1 MTLSVWSYLLGA
13 LFLLA
18 GGMSL
23 ACPAAACR
31 VCKAFPRSKAA
42 GWVLSLVAWVWAGV
56 ATNEMG
62 LDFLEPYKKLIPVL
76 VLVCIPLTWW
86 WLSNLLPCRALGG
99 IYTLFPY
106 WLLHVARVHP
116 SPWRLAL
123 VALAYLFIVWGM
135 VLILYPWKLRQ
146 AIDWLTASNSRM
158 RASAAVRIVLG
169 LFLTA
174 LGAAVL

>member
-13 LFLLA
+13 LFLF
-18 GGMSL
+18 GGGAAL
-23 ACPAAACR
+23 ACPAAAGR
-31 VCKAFPRSKAA
+31 LCKAFPRSKAA
-42 GWVLSLVAWVWAGV
+42 GWVLSLVAWVWAGF

-62 LDFLEPYKKLIPVL
+62 LDFLDPYKKFIPVI
-76 VLVCIPLTWW
+76 VAVCIPLTWW

-106 WLLHVARVHP
+106 WLLHVARIHP

-123 VALAYLFIVWGM
+123 VAVAYLFIVWGM

-146 AIDWLTASNSRM
+146 LIDWLTASEGRM
-158 RASAAVRIVLG
+158 RLAAAARIAIGIFLAVLG
-169 LFLTA
+169 ATA
-174 LGAAVL
+174 L